1 MREHARAQL
10 TGEDPVI
17 QELDALSAEL
27 RAVKGEFE
35 RLSSSAVGGASTRA
49 DD

>member
-1 MREHARAQL
+1 M
-10 TGEDPVI
+10 GEDLVI

-27 RAVKGEFE
+27 RALKGELE
-35 RLSSSAVGGASTRA
+35 HLSSGAVGGASARA